1 MGSKRWISLRISYG
15 LSFSALIV
23 ASLMAYFK
31 GNSIETIFRKAI
43 IAFFIF
49 GVLGY
54 IVGWFVSWIIQS
66 ELSFVYEDR
75 EEDDDD
81 RGTVEGL

>member
-1 MGSKRWISLRISYG
+1 MGSKRWISIRISYG

-43 IAFFIF
+43 IDFLIF
-49 GVLGY
+49 GILGY
-54 IVGWFVSWIIQS
+54 IVGWFVSWITRS

>member
-1 MGSKRWISLRISYG
+1 
-15 LSFSALIV
+15 
-23 ASLMAYFK
+23 MAYFK

-49 GVLGY
+49 GILGY
-54 IVGWFVSWIIQS
+54 IVGWFVSWITRS
-66 ELSFVYEDR
+66 ELSFVYEDS

-81 RGTVEGL
+81 RGPVEGL

>member
-1 MGSKRWISLRISYG
+1 
-15 LSFSALIV
+15 
-23 ASLMAYFK
+23 MAYFK

-49 GVLGY
+49 GILGY
-54 IVGWFVSWIIQS
+54 IVGWFVSWITRS
-66 ELSFVYEDR
+66 ELSFVYEDS